1 MYRIFIN
8 MQENRDFLKKMFEDE
23 SVSKEE
29 KNVIA
34 GILGKSLEECL
45 NDWSKQFR
53 LEYATNPVHHPTSID
68 LTDLESEGKI
78 LVTCKPYFISS
89 TKQRLMALAG
99 NIDADYHMPSSDLY
113 PRHTMLMTVI
123 VSFNRQELNRNDI
136 EDLVIG
142 MFGQQNNVNEQ
153 IEYLCAAMRI

>member
-1 MYRIFIN
+1 
-8 MQENRDFLKKMFEDE
+8 MQENRDLLKKMFEDE

-34 GILGKSLEECL
+34 GILGKSLEDCF
-45 NDWSKQFR
+45 NNWSKQFR
-53 LEYATNPVHHPTSID
+53 LEYVTDPVNHPTSID
-68 LTDLESEGKI
+68 LTELESEGKI

-89 TKQRLMALAG
+89 INQRLMALAG
-99 NIDADYHMPSSDLY
+99 NINADYSMSSSGLH
-113 PRHTMLMTVI
+113 PRHTMPMTVV
-123 VSFNRQELNRNDI
+123 VSFNRQELNRADI

-142 MFGQQNNVNEQ
+142 MFGQQNNVNGQ

>member
-1 MYRIFIN
+1 
-8 MQENRDFLKKMFEDE
+8 MQENRDLLKKMFEDE
-23 SVSKEE
+23 SVSREE

-34 GILGKSLEECL
+34 GILGKSLEDCF

-53 LEYATNPVHHPTSID
+53 LEYATDPVHHPTSID

-89 TKQRLMALAG
+89 TKQRLIALAG
-99 NIDADYHMPSSDLY
+99 NINVDYSMSSSDIY
-113 PRHTMLMTVI
+113 PRHTMLMTVV
-123 VSFNRQELNRNDI
+123 VSFNRQELNRDDV
-136 EDLVIG
+136 EDLVVG
-142 MFGQQNNVNEQ
+142 MFGQQNNVNGQ

>member
-1 MYRIFIN
+1 
-8 MQENRDFLKKMFEDE
+8 MQENRDLLKKMFEDE

-34 GILGKSLEECL
+34 GILGKSLEDCF

-53 LEYATNPVHHPTSID
+53 LEYATDPVHHPTSID
-68 LTDLESEGKI
+68 LRDLESEGK
-78 LVTCKPYFISS
+78 LSVVCKLYVIDS
-89 TKQRLMALAG
+89 TEQRLMALAG
-99 NIDADYHMPSSDLY
+99 NIDADYHMPSSDFY
-113 PRHTMLMTVI
+113 PRHTMLMTAV
-123 VSFNRQELNRNDI
+123 VNFNRQELNRNDI

-142 MFGQQNNVNEQ
+142 MFGHQNNVNEQ